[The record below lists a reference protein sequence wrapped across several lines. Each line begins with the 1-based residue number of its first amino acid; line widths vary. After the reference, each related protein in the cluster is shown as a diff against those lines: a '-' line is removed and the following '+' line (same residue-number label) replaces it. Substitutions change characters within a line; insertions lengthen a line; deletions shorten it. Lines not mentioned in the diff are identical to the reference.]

1 MYTKLS
7 KSILKSTKELKSF
20 LVVLFVFL
28 IVIVINYTNEYL
40 FKELMQENN
49 ILKVDFY
56 AIQTLIINMSLL
68 IFGILLFYAF
78 FKFMIALKENLE
90 Y

>member
-28 IVIVINYTNEYL
+28 IIATNYINEYL
-40 FKELMQENN
+40 S
-49 ILKVDFY
+49 
-56 AIQTLIINMSLL
+56 TLQ
-68 IFGILLFYAF
+68 A
-78 FKFMIALKENLE
+78 
-90 Y
+90 

>member
-28 IVIVINYTNEYL
+28 IIVTNYINEYL

>member
-20 LVVLFVFL
+20 LVVLFIFL

-49 ILKVDFY
+49 ILKVNFH

-68 IFGILLFYAF
+68 IFGILLFYSF
-78 FKFMIALKENLE
+78 FKFVFSLKENLKH
-90 Y
+90 